1 MLVVYCLSQSYV
13 TNCHRSEP
21 VVIAADSQWSRKEG
35 LHITPGRGLR
45 VYGTIV
51 PGAPDD
57 IAPIHWNKGI
67 LAISHRAPD
76 IAAHRAPPHIVRYH
90 TSRSNHSH
98 TVIASRW
105 LIISDKSYTG
115 HPPEEASQQKEV
127 SHHWSEASQQ
137 SLEAFCQ
144 TSPPGP
150 TDTKRLSPR
159 KGLLFCLSLSP
170 NSGG

>member
-1 MLVVYCLSQSYV
+1 VLVVYCLSQSYV

-57 IAPIHWNKGI
+57 IAPIHWKKNI

-90 TSRSNHSH
+90 TSRSNNSH
-98 TVIASRW
+98 TVIASKW
-105 LIISDKSYTG
+105 LHFRQKLHGSSARRGQSTEVIHHWS
-115 HPPEEASQQKEV
+115 EASQQ
-127 SHHWSEASQQ
+127 SLGSEASQQ
-137 SLEAFCQ
+137 SLEAFCK

-150 TDTKRLSPR
+150 TATKILSPR
-159 KGLLFCLSLSP
+159 KGLLP
-170 NSGG
+170 